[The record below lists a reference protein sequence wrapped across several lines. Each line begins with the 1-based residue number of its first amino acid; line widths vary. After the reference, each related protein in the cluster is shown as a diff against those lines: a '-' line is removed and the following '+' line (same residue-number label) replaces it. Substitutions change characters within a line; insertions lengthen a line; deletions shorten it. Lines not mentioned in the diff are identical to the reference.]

1 MKKKLVAAAAALI
14 AGAAVISTASADSP
28 RWRLVAGT
36 GEGPAVYAEAT
47 EDCDVAAVYGFVEA
61 TQSWLIW
68 FDVPDELQF
77 LNDDVTL
84 EPGKGYWVACK

>member
-1 MKKKLVAAAAALI
+1 MKKKIVASAAALT
-14 AGAAVISTASADSP
+14 AGAAIVSAASADSP

-36 GEGPAVYAEAT
+36 GEEPAAYAETVA
-47 EDCDVAAVYGFVEA
+47 DCDVAAVYGFVEA

-68 FDVPDELQF
+68 FDVPGELQF
-77 LNDDVTL
+77 LNDDFTM

>member
-1 MKKKLVAAAAALI
+1 MKKLI
-14 AGAAVISTASADSP
+14 ALGGAVIALAAVSVAHADSP

-36 GEGPAVYAEAT
+36 GEEPAVYAAAS

-68 FDVPDELQF
+68 YDVAPELQF
-77 LNDDVTL
+77 LNDDFIM
-84 EPGKGYWVACK
+84 EPGSGYWVACEGE